1 MIHGEIVRPGRRPK
15 CNRGKIGWPAI
26 AIGARDESNDL
37 CAHENPSQTAIAT
50 TPANESDIKYA
61 VTMAS
66 TCMNEMCG
74 MIAFAIISG
83 ANPIPPSAIRMA
95 DRRGGAAGERGPGHA
110 ACRHVRACQLI
121 EYDPEKWEAVFRRD
135 IAQLQKAR
143 TAARLRRVLRHCAD
157 MGRMWRHEIL
167 SAVRFKKPATGFP
180 ARA

>member
-1 MIHGEIVRPGRRPK
+1 M
-15 CNRGKIGWPAI
+15 RGH
-26 AIGARDESNDL
+26 ARL
-37 CAHENPSQTAIAT
+37 F
-50 TPANESDIKYA
+50 
-61 VTMAS
+61 

-95 DRRGGAAGERGPGHA
+95 DRRGGAAGERGPGPA
-110 ACRHVRACQLI
+110 ACPHVRAGPVI

-135 IAQLQKAR
+135 IAQLEKAR

-167 SAVRFKKPATGFP
+167 SAVRFKKPATGSRRGLNSCDVVHMP
-180 ARA
+180 VICPTCQILLARAKGSNSDSKSQRAISPPGLNALEK

>member
-1 MIHGEIVRPGRRPK
+1 M
-15 CNRGKIGWPAI
+15 RGHAG
-26 AIGARDESNDL
+26 L
-37 CAHENPSQTAIAT
+37 F
-50 TPANESDIKYA
+50 
-61 VTMAS
+61 

-157 MGRMWRHEIL
+157 MGRMWRHEML

-180 ARA
+180 ARAQFLRCCRYAGDLPDVSNSFSASKGL